1 MWAWGH
7 GHCWKNRFRGLDFL
21 SAPCCR
27 TVAAGSGSLC
37 MRLLGSGLP
46 ARGAGVP
53 VPCAH
58 LRGGVCVPWRQ
69 GCSLEQRWR
78 WTLLC
83 GEEAF
88 ALDRALASPGGLLAE
103 TSRPDTLYLWEK
115 VGDPD
120 DKSSQR
126 TGSYQ
131 DSAVREGFL

>member
-1 MWAWGH
+1 MGSPH
-7 GHCWKNRFRGLDFL
+7 VGL
-21 SAPCCR
+21 
-27 TVAAGSGSLC
+27 GSLY
-37 MRLLGSGLP
+37 
-46 ARGAGVP
+46 P
-53 VPCAH
+53 VPTSGAVAVCPGGRAAH
-58 LRGGVCVPWRQ
+58 WR
-69 GCSLEQRWR
+69 QRWR

-88 ALDRALASPGGLLAE
+88 ALDRALASPGGFLAE

-126 TGSYQ
+126 TGSYR